1 MNEAEYAIEYVYLQ
15 FIREENIAFD
25 RDRLPDFEYG
35 VRCARLMLEVLEDE
49 SLEYRD
55 VTVPYNLK
63 VRSSV
68 RDLNQRADQQP

>member
-1 MNEAEYAIEYVYLQ
+1 
-15 FIREENIAFD
+15 
-25 RDRLPDFEYG
+25 
-35 VRCARLMLEVLEDE
+35 MLEVLEDE